1 MIRSDMGRILYRGHL
16 QEIGVEEN
24 IAMIF
29 DHNRLHDYG
38 VRTRNGGAVT
48 PPVIS
53 RRGVLGG
60 IGGTLATAI
69 LSAKARAA
77 GSPAKRLIAGTR
89 VLEVN
94 GRPARVFGL
103 TGPDGRPGLR
113 LTAGERFRVDL
124 ANETGTRTL
133 VHWHGQLPPWM
144 QDGFPW
150 PQTPPIPNGTVE
162 SYDYAPVSGTYWM
175 HSHHEMQEQNLL
187 TAPLVVDD
195 VATLREDRQD
205 IVLMLHDFTFRSPDE
220 VLAGLTGTS
229 VADAHALAQTT
240 EGAGRDD
247 GGKGQSAAMPAM
259 AGLGTPGS
267 AMPGMNMP
275 GMSMSKAPDP
285 AMKGMGMKGMAMTGT
300 GMTGA
305 GMAGM
310 DLNDVRYDAFLAN
323 ERTLADPEIV
333 RVDRGGRVRLRII
346 NGASSSQFWID
357 LGELTG
363 RVVATDGHA
372 VQPVPG
378 RLFPIAMAQRL
389 DILIDLPAAGTFPIL
404 ARLEGSVRQTGII
417 LATAGP
423 RISRIED
430 GTQAAPAIDNSLETR
445 LTAAEPLPAR
455 PADIVHTIAL
465 GGGMKPYAWSMNGE
479 YWPHVTPLMLNKG
492 QRIEIELVN
501 RSMMAHPIH
510 LHGHVFQVVAI
521 DGQALHGAVRDTV
534 LVSPRGRVRIAFDAD
549 NPGRWAFHCHN
560 LYHMET
566 GMMTEFRYQGIA
578 A

>member
-1 MIRSDMGRILYRGHL
+1 MIPDHTRIP
-16 QEIGVEEN
+16 
-24 IAMIF
+24 
-29 DHNRLHDYG
+29 DYG
-38 VRTRNGGAVT
+38 VQTRNGGIGGASA
-48 PPVIS
+48 PFVIS
-53 RRGVLGG
+53 RRDLLGG
-60 IGGTLATAI
+60 IGGTLATAM

-77 GSPAKRLIAGTR
+77 DSAAKRLVAETR

-94 GRPARVFGL
+94 GRAARVFGL

-113 LTAGERFRVDL
+113 LAAGERFRVDL
-124 ANETGTRTL
+124 VNKTGARTL

-162 SYDYAPVSGTYWM
+162 SYDYAPISGTYWM
-175 HSHHEMQEQNLL
+175 HSHHAMQEQRLL

-195 VATLREDRQD
+195 AATRREDRQD

-229 VADAHALAQTT
+229 VTDAHASAQST
-240 EGAGRDD
+240 EGASSDD
-247 GGKGQSAAMPAM
+247 GGKGRSPGMAGQGNPAM
-259 AGLGTPGS
+259 AV
-267 AMPGMNMP
+267 P
-275 GMSMSKAPDP
+275 GMSMSKAPDH
-285 AMKGMGMKGMAMTGT
+285 AMKGMEMAGMGMKD
-300 GMTGA
+300 A

-310 DLNDVRYDAFLAN
+310 DLNDVQYDAFLAN
-323 ERTLADPEIV
+323 DRTLADPEIV

-357 LGELTG
+357 LGDLTG

-378 RLFPIAMAQRL
+378 KLFPIAMAQRL
-389 DILIDLPAAGTFPIL
+389 DILIDLPAAGAFPIL

-417 LATAGP
+417 LATVGA
-423 RISRIED
+423 RISRIAD
-430 GTQAAPAIDNSLETR
+430 NTQAAPPIDNSLEAR
-445 LTAAEPLPAR
+445 LAAEEALPAR

-465 GGGMKPYAWSMNGE
+465 SGAMKPYAWSMNEE
-479 YWPHVTPLMLNKG
+479 YWPHITPLMLNKG

-501 RSMMAHPIH
+501 HSMMAHPMH
-510 LHGHVFQVVAI
+510 LHGHVFQVVEI
-521 DGQALHGAVRDTV
+521 DGRALHGAVRDTV
-534 LVSPRGRVRIAFDAD
+534 LVSPSGRVRIAFDAD

-566 GMMTEFRYQGIA
+566 GMMTELRYHGITA
-578 A
+578 